1 MLFPPGPDSQNGNG
15 HHAPAAAAKQ
25 EKEADWKFGHV
36 LTVPNWSFGRSNML
50 LRQIRD
56 LLEDSQVTIHYCAA
70 DVDHNRTVTAFSG
83 PWEEVE
89 STLLAVSDLVLPAID
104 LNRHVGCHPR
114 IGGLDVCP
122 FIPLWPWKGLKEE
135 REDLEHKV
143 ASFAEKL
150 ANTFELPVFL
160 YEDSAR
166 GKEKTLPKLRKGGFG
181 GLLDRELEPDFGPNT
196 AHKYLG
202 ASVVGLRP
210 FLLAVNLNLAEP
222 DTRVAETLAERI
234 RVRRRDDPQFAGIRS
249 LGFRLNSANCSQL
262 SMNFTKPDQTS
273 VDPVIRWATETADRA
288 GVKAIGT
295 ELIGVIREKDLAGA
309 ETLQP
314 KPEQVVLAP

>member
-1 MLFPPGPDSQNGNG
+1 MLSPHGPDSHNSSPGQS
-15 HHAPAAAAKQ
+15 ADPDAKLVEKAA
-25 EKEADWKFGHV
+25 WKFGQV
-36 LTVPNWSFGRSNML
+36 LTVPNWSFGRSNIL

-56 LLEDSQVTIHYCAA
+56 LLDEANVTLHYCAA

-83 PWEEVE
+83 QWEDVE
-89 STLLAVSDLVLPAID
+89 STLLALSHLVLPAID

-122 FIPLWPWKGLKEE
+122 FVPLWPWKRLKEE
-135 REDLEHKV
+135 REDLENKV
-143 ASFAEKL
+143 AAFASRL
-150 ANTFELPVFL
+150 AEEFELPIFL

-166 GKEKTLPKLRKGGFG
+166 GKEKSLPQLRKGGFG
-181 GLLDRELEPDFGPNT
+181 GLLDRELEPDFGPPA
-196 AHKYLG
+196 AHKFLG

-234 RVRRRDDPQFAGIRS
+234 RVRRKDDPQFKGVRS
-249 LGFRLNSANCSQL
+249 LGFRLNSAECSQL
-262 SMNFTKPDQTS
+262 SMNFTKPDITQ
-273 VDPVIRWATETADRA
+273 VDPVIRWATETAERA
-288 GVKAIGT
+288 GVKSIGT

-309 ETLQP
+309 ETLEP